1 MKSRDSGATTGCK
14 PGRGR
19 YLYSVAMSSRSRAVH
34 PAILVLTVAV
44 AACAAPPSASNVP
57 SASAA
62 ASASAIPSPSASPG
76 LPVAADPGAY
86 YPTVDAIAAAAP
98 GDVIQSVEINAP
110 AGMRAWF
117 VVYGST
123 GLDGKP
129 VADSGMVLA
138 PEAPPGEAGYPVVAW
153 AHGTTGIADDC
164 APSKQGVE
172 GIPAD
177 VRYLVAEGYV
187 VTATDY
193 DGLGTAGVHPYLIGI
208 SEGRSVLDSI
218 RAVQGLADAHGAPD
232 AVVIG
237 HSQGGHAA
245 LWTAE
250 LAPAYAPGLTLL
262 GALAASPPTDLL
274 AWDTWAFH
282 EAAAGTLD
290 RAAAPVLLFGVYN
303 AIYDAPLNFLTNAGR
318 QSALAGRESCFAPPV
333 SSTPYLS
340 DPAGIPEWRNLLAR
354 NSPGLAL
361 TGVPIRVI
369 SPKADEAVQYD
380 SQVAGV
386 TTMCNVG
393 DTVELQTIAGDH
405 FASIEPPAAWA
416 EVTAW
421 ITDRF
426 AGVEAVTTCAPLPT

>member
-1 MKSRDSGATTGCK
+1 
-14 PGRGR
+14 
-19 YLYSVAMSSRSRAVH
+19 MSSRSRVAH
-34 PAILVLTVAV
+34 PAILMVLVL
-44 AACAAPPSASNVP
+44 AACAAHPSPSAVP

-98 GDVIQSVEINAP
+98 GDVIQSVEIKAP

-129 VADSGMVLA
+129 VAVSGMVLA
-138 PEAPPGEAGYPVVAW
+138 PEAPLGEGGYPVVAW
-153 AHGTTGIADDC
+153 AHGTTGIADEC
-164 APSKQGVE
+164 APSKEGVE

-177 VRYLVAEGYV
+177 VRGLVAQGYV

-193 DGLGTAGVHPYLIGI
+193 EGLGTAGVHPYLIGI

-218 RAVQGLADAHGAPD
+218 RAVQGLADAHAASE
-232 AVVIG
+232 AVIIG

-245 LWTAE
+245 LWSAE

-290 RAAAPVLLFGVYN
+290 RAAAPILLFGVYN

-333 SSTPYLS
+333 SSTPYLH
-340 DPAGIPEWRNLLAR
+340 DPAEIPEWRNLLTR

-361 TGVPIRVI
+361 TGVPIRVV

-386 TTMCNVG
+386 TTMCAIG
-393 DTVELQTIAGDH
+393 DSVELRTVEGDH
-405 FASIEPPAAWA
+405 DASIWPPAAWA

-426 AGVEAVTTCAPLPT
+426 AGVEAVTTCAPPP